1 MSMYTTGELAKKC
14 NVSVRT
20 VQYYDERGILIP
32 SKLSEGGR
40 RLFTEADVATLETI
54 CFLKELGLS
63 LKSIADILDS
73 SEAKEVVSLLLKQQ
87 MADLEKD
94 ISEKNEQIL
103 RVKRMQDMMQ
113 NFDEISEKSIHDIS
127 MIMENRK
134 KLSKIYRN
142 MLMVGIPI
150 EALEIAGFVY
160 GIYTKNWMP
169 FAVSMVLVIG
179 CIFILFPYWYRHIKY
194 LCPECHTMFKPS
206 KTETMFANHTPK
218 TRKVTC
224 PCCKRKIWCIEMS
237 DDREESNNGNQ

>member
-103 RVKRMQDMMQ
+103 RVKIMQDIMQ
-113 NFDEISEKSIHDIS
+113 NFDEISE
-127 MIMENRK
+127 
-134 KLSKIYRN
+134 
-142 MLMVGIPI
+142 
-150 EALEIAGFVY
+150 
-160 GIYTKNWMP
+160 
-169 FAVSMVLVIG
+169 
-179 CIFILFPYWYRHIKY
+179 
-194 LCPECHTMFKPS
+194 
-206 KTETMFANHTPK
+206 
-218 TRKVTC
+218 
-224 PCCKRKIWCIEMS
+224 
-237 DDREESNNGNQ
+237 